1 MLQSNP
7 FAGVVTAT
15 FAIVLSRD
23 IPLDR
28 CLMAPLTS
36 LAAAAPRL

>member
-7 FAGVVTAT
+7 FAGGVTGT
-15 FAIVLSRD
+15 LAIALSHD
-23 IPLDR
+23 SPLDR
-28 CLMAPLTS
+28 CLVVPLTS